1 MHLDARTRVPSDAGD
16 AGSTLMHPLF
26 KWQNPRIG
34 FSTNA
39 GPSPGHFA
47 PSALR
52 RGFAFQEIQKRNSA
66 SETSISSTM
75 EVIDP
80 ESSGLTNDVS
90 GRLSFF
96 TKGDDQGPKNEEC
109 ASALATPSKVP
120 PAAAMHMFCHVSMQ
134 QEYAYEYGVCMR
146 IRTHSLT
153 GPVMQSRAWGCCAY
167 VGNAGVR
174 T

>member
-1 MHLDARTRVPSDAGD
+1 VFLQTQGTQVPHSCTHFSNGKTRELDFPRTRARHLVISR
-16 AGSTLMHPLF
+16 PLPF
-26 KWQNPRIG
+26 D
-34 FSTNA
+34 
-39 GPSPGHFA
+39 
-47 PSALR
+47 
-52 RGFAFQEIQKRNSA
+52 FQEIQKRNTA
-66 SETSISSTM
+66 SESSISSTM